1 MLRESMSPTVLQSKR
16 NQQILTELVRVYIE
30 TGEPVSSRSVA
41 RRHVEALSSATIR
54 NVMADLEEKGWLYQP
69 HTSAGRVP
77 TAEVCGWYSNPSSSR
92 SAITLRIVAE
102 LSAST
107 CRRATLRDETG
118 SPVLMYTRTRS
129 VKICW
134 LRFDCRTVGLIDSL
148 NIRRDHH

>member
-1 MLRESMSPTVLQSKR
+1 MSPTVLQLKR
-16 NQQILTELVRVYIE
+16 NQQILTERVRVYIK

-54 NVMADLEEKGWLYQP
+54 NVMADLEDEGLLYQP
-69 HTSAGRVP
+69 HTSAVGTRP
-77 TAEVCGWYSNPSSSR
+77 AEVCGWYSQPFSSR

-118 SPVLMYTRTRS
+118 SPVSMYTRTSS